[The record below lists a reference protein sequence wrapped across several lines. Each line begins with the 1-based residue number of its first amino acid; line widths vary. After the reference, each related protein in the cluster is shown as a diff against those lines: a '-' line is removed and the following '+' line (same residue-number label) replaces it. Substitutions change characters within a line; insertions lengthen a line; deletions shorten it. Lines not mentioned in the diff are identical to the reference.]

1 MSGEQ
6 KVVFYN
12 ISHGRNR
19 KLNENIYGNFLSC
32 LPILIDTDRRQ
43 TVKELLAQMKSQM
56 FISMRNKVYPL
67 YHMIRDLGLDDTG
80 TEMSPQ
86 GVYIREFMTIDGIEY
101 PSYHIETNLS
111 LQHLSTCIL
120 IRGEEYEVA
129 VDGSDALYSQQQI
142 DTLARL
148 TGEYAIKL
156 TTSDETDSISGLR

>member
-43 TVKELLAQMKSQM
+43 TVKALLAQTKSQM

-67 YHMIRDLGLDDTG
+67 YHKRRYHY
-80 TEMSPQ
+80 TESSKK
-86 GVYIREFMTIDGIEY
+86 GKIALNCII
-101 PSYHIETNLS
+101 SKLS
-111 LQHLSTCIL
+111 LVFC
-120 IRGEEYEVA
+120 
-129 VDGSDALYSQQQI
+129 
-142 DTLARL
+142 
-148 TGEYAIKL
+148 AINRIFAAEK
-156 TTSDETDSISGLR
+156 D